1 MSTSMIVMLAVLA
14 VLVVLYI
21 GRRRSRLG
29 DGDRD

>member
-1 MSTSMIVMLAVLA
+1 VSTSTIVMLSILA

-21 GRRRSRLG
+21 GRRRSRMG